1 MKDAL
6 TIVAR
11 IEAKTDQVEL
21 VKSELLKVM
30 EPTRAEAGCIQYDL
44 HQDNENPAVFL
55 MFENW
60 ETRDLWQDHMNSD
73 HLKAFREAVG
83 DALAGIVVSEMSQI
97 A

>member
-11 IEAKTDQVEL
+11 IEAKPDQVEF
-21 VKSELLKVM
+21 VTSELLKVM
-30 EPTRAEAGCIQYDL
+30 EPTRAEAGCLQYDL